1 MTLLKKT
8 RIFWIY
14 DLIITIFLS
23 AVYFVKGN
31 PSGLFAW
38 PMIMGYHQIGIF
50 EVFIAGPF
58 FATKIQK
65 NNLTTKELVWST
77 FLIFTMTFITFCIPE
92 FTLTQQF
99 TLHYWKV
106 FLEQKIFAPLLLAL
120 IVSITYC
127 ITNIIC
133 KKVRR

>member
-14 DLIITIFLS
+14 DIIITIFFS
-23 AVYFVKGN
+23 ACYFLKGN
-31 PSGLFAW
+31 PSGLVAW
-38 PMIMGYHQIGIF
+38 VMFIGYPIVIF

-58 FATKIQK
+58 FAIKIQK

-92 FTLTQQF
+92 FTLT
-99 TLHYWKV
+99 HWKM
-106 FLEQKIFAPLLLAL
+106 FLEQELFFPLLVAL

-133 KKVRR
+133 KIICKKVRR

>member
-14 DLIITIFLS
+14 DLIITIFFS
-23 AVYFVKGN
+23 ACYFVKDN
-31 PSGLFAW
+31 PSGLLAW
-38 PMIMGYHQIGIF
+38 AMFIDYPIIIF
-50 EVFIAGPF
+50 EEFIAGPF
-58 FATKIQK
+58 FAIKIQK

-77 FLIFTMTFITFCIPE
+77 FLIFTITFITFCIPE
-92 FTLTQQF
+92 FALT
-99 TLHYWKV
+99 YWKT
-106 FLEQKIFAPLLLAL
+106 FFEQEIFVPLSIAL
-120 IVSITYC
+120 IVSITYY